1 MSGMQAP
8 SSTRLWIAALALS
21 GAGLAG
27 FGLYEGYRARAY
39 DDGVG
44 VQTIGFGSTTRAD
57 GSPVRPGDTTS
68 PERALVR
75 LAEDAGRI
83 ERSMKA
89 CLPSDLRLHP
99 WEWDA
104 FVSLAYNIGPGAFC
118 GSTLAKKLRQTPP
131 DYAGACDEIL
141 RWTRAGGREL
151 PGLIKRRQAEH
162 RLCREGVP
170 MTRTWAEQANG
181 GGR

>member
-27 FGLYEGYRARAY
+27 VGVYEGYRARAY

-44 VQTIGFGSTTRAD
+44 VQTVGFGSTTRAD
-57 GSPVRPGDTTS
+57 GSPVQRGDVTT

-75 LAEDAGRI
+75 IADDAGRI
-83 ERSMKA
+83 ERAMKA
-89 CLPSDLRLHP
+89 CLPPTLLLHP
-99 WEWDA
+99 HEWDA
-104 FVSLAYNIGPGAFC
+104 FVSLAYNVGPGAFC
-118 GSTLAKKLRQTPP
+118 GSTLVKKLKQTPP

-141 RWTRAGGREL
+141 RWTRAGGQVL
-151 PGLIKRRQAEH
+151 TGLVKRRQAEH

-170 MTRTWAEQANG
+170 MARTWMEQG
-181 GGR
+181 GSR

>member
-27 FGLYEGYRARAY
+27 VGVYEGYRSRAY

-141 RWTRAGGREL
+141 RWTRAGGREM

-170 MTRTWAEQANG
+170 MTRTLAEQANG

>member
-27 FGLYEGYRARAY
+27 VGVYEGYRTRAY

-44 VQTIGFGSTTRAD
+44 VQTIGFGSTTHAD
-57 GSPVRPGDTTS
+57 GSPVKPGETTT

-75 LAEDAGRI
+75 LAQDAGRI
-83 ERSMKA
+83 EQRMKA
-89 CLPSDLRLHP
+89 CLPADLTLYPH
-99 WEWDA
+99 EWDA

-118 GSTLAKKLRQTPP
+118 GSTLARRLRQSPP
-131 DYAGACDEIL
+131 DYAAACEEIL

-151 PGLIKRRQAEH
+151 PGLVKRRQAEH

-170 MTRTWAEQANG
+170 MTATWAAQG